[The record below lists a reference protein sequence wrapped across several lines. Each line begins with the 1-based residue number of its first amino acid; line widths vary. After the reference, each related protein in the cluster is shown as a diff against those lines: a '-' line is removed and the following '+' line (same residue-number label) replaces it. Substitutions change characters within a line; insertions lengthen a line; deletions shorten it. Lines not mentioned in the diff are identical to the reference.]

1 MSTLK
6 THNLQ
11 SPDAGSVN
19 IALASNAGM
28 VVAGISTFNNNVNVS
43 GTIETTG
50 SELKITGAEPRLTFT
65 DTDNN
70 PDFQIW
76 ANAQKFAI
84 YDSTNS
90 ATRFHINSS
99 GKIGIGTETPDTL
112 VEIGNAIGTGIANL
126 LKLTSYTNSQSSR
139 PALVFWNNN
148 PNTAQAQISA
158 KGGASYNASKLFFSV
173 ANTSRSLVDRVCID
187 EYGTLIVG
195 GGESRRNTKGSN
207 QYQALLIEGT
217 DVNSTRMSMIRSSND
232 DNAPEIQI
240 IKTRGT
246 SVGSVTKPNQNDYLG
261 SFTFMAGDDN
271 DLFTRGAEIS
281 VQATG
286 TPANDRCPSD
296 ITFSTAST
304 SGATTPQE
312 RLRITSEGR
321 IGIDT
326 DSPAAKLNIVDTSND
341 GAVSQLLKLGN
352 NSSGSGTG
360 AGIQLGAGL
369 GNAGNS
375 VLLSGFYDGTG
386 TSFTV
391 ETCNTF
397 NGAQTEKF
405 RITNIGRVGIG
416 TDSPDQTVHIH
427 KGSAGSV
434 SSTSNSVL
442 TLENSTTN
450 VLQFLN
456 PNNTAAQVRFGDPQD
471 DGAGFIEYSHNANTM
486 SFGVYGPT
494 RMQIDSNGHLGINVA
509 SVTQLANSKQLTLRP
524 TDDDG
529 IRFVR
534 PGDGNNNP
542 NVHLDLTTTTS
553 GSAYPSGEAYT
564 VKYKTMNC
572 DQIFETYEGGGTGGH
587 IAFKTAPQ
595 GGTATERLTIHKNGG
610 IQISNT
616 GNVSPFTPNTSGITG
631 GLVLTTPVY
640 SEYHF
645 IWSGH
650 SSYTIDLTC
659 ASYFSSEFT
668 YVQHQTNGGSRMQQ
682 YARGKWSNNHHQH
695 TLNVW
700 EWSGSGGGL
709 SVSFTASDQS
719 GGGSINGLSNMSN
732 NGSTYSGFVNGGGE
746 NYSTTANGRFR
757 ISETYNW
764 GSVSSRGLILRVY
777 YGSFAISK
785 S

>member
-1 MSTLK
+1 MTVIRPNSISGVTSI
-6 THNLQ
+6 T
-11 SPDAGSVN
+11 
-19 IALASNAGM
+19 ALANEINVFRHNGVLAGLQLNG
-28 VVAGISTFNNNVNVS
+28 VNHHTSAGVSTFHTVNVLGNLDVAGVLTYQDVANVDSVGIITARSDIRGGRNLSIAGISTFNNNVNVS

-99 GKIGIGTETPDTL
+99 GRIGIGTETPDTL
-112 VEIGNAIGTGIANL
+112 VEIGNAIGTGTANL

-173 ANTSRSLVDRVCID
+173 ANTSRSLVDRICID

-207 QYQALLIEGT
+207 QHQALLIEGT
-217 DVNSTRMSMIRSSND
+217 GVNSTRMSMIRSSND
-232 DNAPEIQI
+232 DNGPEIQI

-246 SVGSVTKPNQNDYLG
+246 SIGSVTKPNQNDYLG
-261 SFTFMAGDDN
+261 SLTFLAGDDN

-296 ITFSTAST
+296 IIFSTAPT

-312 RLRITSEGR
+312 RLRITS
-321 IGIDT
+321 D
-326 DSPAAKLNIVDTSND
+326 
-341 GAVSQLLKLGN
+341 
-352 NSSGSGTG
+352 
-360 AGIQLGAGL
+360 
-369 GNAGNS
+369 
-375 VLLSGFYDGTG
+375 
-386 TSFTV
+386 
-391 ETCNTF
+391 
-397 NGAQTEKF
+397 
-405 RITNIGRVGIG
+405 
-416 TDSPDQTVHIH
+416 
-427 KGSAGSV
+427 
-434 SSTSNSVL
+434 
-442 TLENSTTN
+442 
-450 VLQFLN
+450 
-456 PNNTAAQVRFGDPQD
+456 
-471 DGAGFIEYSHNANTM
+471 
-486 SFGVYGPT
+486 
-494 RMQIDSNGHLGINVA
+494 GHLGINVA

-553 GSAYPSGEAYT
+553 GSAYPTGEAYT

-595 GGTATERLTIHKNGG
+595 GGTTTERLTIHKNGG
-610 IQISNT
+610 LQISST
-616 GNVSPFTPNTSGITG
+616 GNVSPFIPNISGSFSSAEIIM
-631 GLVLTTPVY
+631 TTPVY

-645 IWSGH
+645 TWSGQ
-650 SSYTIDLTC
+650 SSKTIDLTC
-659 ASYFSSEFT
+659 PSYFHSEFI

-682 YARGKWSNNHHQH
+682 YVRGQWSNNHHQH
-695 TLNVW
+695 SLKLW
-700 EWSGSGGGL
+700 EDAGSGGGL
-709 SVSFTASDQS
+709 SVSFVASDQS
-719 GGGSINGLSNMSN
+719 GGGAINGRTNQSS

-746 NYSTTANGRFR
+746 SSSSTANGRLR

-764 GSVSSRGLILRVY
+764 GSVSSRGLIVRVY